1 MFARHV
7 SMNPKPNT
15 RADDP
20 RMTWQYFAVAVAQE
34 PDRKRLTYLLQQL
47 HGALDK
53 ADPEGDE
60 VRAFTSSRLLA
71 VEKS

>member
-7 SMNPKPNT
+7 SMHLKPNT
-15 RADDP
+15 GGDDP
-20 RMTWQYFAVAVAQE
+20 RMTWQYFAVAVSQE
-34 PDRKRLTYLLQQL
+34 QDRKKLTYLLQQL

-60 VRAFTSSRLLA
+60 VRAFTRSRR
-71 VEKS
+71 

>member
-7 SMNPKPNT
+7 SMDLEPNT

-20 RMTWQYFAVAVAQE
+20 RMTWQYFAAAASQE
-34 PDRKRLTYLLQQL
+34 QDRKKLTYLLQQF

-60 VRAFTSSRLLA
+60 LRAFTRSRR
-71 VEKS
+71 